1 MKTLI
6 FLAQTLFIVIM
17 FKSFIH
23 AQEHHG
29 PLTPNGSLYLRTE
42 PVNNFIM
49 ENQNNS
55 NVYYYVHLQGIKKE
69 NTVNSK
75 HVPLNLSLVL
85 DRSGSMS
92 GEKLENV
99 KKAVIYVINQLSS
112 EDILSIVFYDSN
124 VEVLMEPQRLEN
136 KENIIKKVSAIN
148 SGSSTNLEGG
158 IRKGYDLVKGA
169 KKLVVGEMV
178 NRVLL
183 LSDGLANVGISES
196 GALAEITSG
205 FFENDGISISTFG
218 VGLDYNEDLMAKI
231 AIQGGGMYYFINSVD
246 KLPDIF
252 NMELKGISKVVAQNT
267 KLEISFPEDILEYNK
282 TYAYNGLLKGNI
294 LTISFNDIFSEEQKA
309 ILIQFKTR
317 HKIDS
322 IINIECKLSY
332 SNSANDN
339 VNDVIFSAK
348 SVVTVSR
355 NAGQYNSGYNKA
367 ASEGYALQVTGEIYE
382 DAVQSA
388 NNRDFKKSRE
398 KIVEAKSIL
407 ENHFKN
413 IGDNVYLKSLYQDF
427 SDYEKIIDDLKTMD
441 REKTS
446 YHIKGYKAKK
456 FRSISCP
463 NF

>member
-6 FLAQTLFIVIM
+6 NVTRALLLTFM
-17 FKSFIH
+17 FSSAIQ

-29 PLTPNGSLYLRTE
+29 PLTPNGSLYFRAE

-49 ENQNNS
+49 DSEKNS

-69 NTVNSK
+69 DNKISK
-75 HVPLNLSLVL
+75 RIPLNLSLVL

-99 KKAVIYVINQLSS
+99 KKAVIYIINQMSN
-112 EDILSIVFYDSN
+112 EDVLSIVFYDSN

-136 KENIIKKVSAIN
+136 KETIIKKVSAIN

-158 IRKGYDLVKGA
+158 IRKGYELVRSA
-169 KKLVVGEMV
+169 KKLVSGEMI

-196 GALAEITSG
+196 GELGKITNR
-205 FFENDGISISTFG
+205 FFEQDKISISTFG

-231 AIQGGGMYYFINSVD
+231 AIQGGGMYYFINSLE
-246 KLPDIF
+246 KLPEIF

-267 KLEISFPEDILEYNK
+267 KLEITFPEDLLEYDK
-282 TYAYNGLLKGNI
+282 TFAYNGVLKDS
-294 LTISFNDIFSEEQKA
+294 TITINFNDIFSEEQKA
-309 ILIQFKTR
+309 VLIRFKTR
-317 HKIDS
+317 NKIES
-322 IINIECKLSY
+322 TLNLECKLSY
-332 SNSANDN
+332 SNSAQDAENE
-339 VNDVIFSAK
+339 VVFSEK
-348 SVVTVSR
+348 STILVSR

-388 NNRDFKKSRE
+388 NNGDFKKSRE
-398 KIVEAKSIL
+398 KIVEAKEIL
-407 ENHFKN
+407 ENHIKN
-413 IGDNVYLKSLYQDF
+413 IGDNNYLKSLYKDL
-427 SDYEKIIDDLKTMD
+427 SDYEKIIDELKTMD

-446 YHIKGYKAKK
+446 YHIKSYKAKK
-456 FRSISCP
+456 FRTISCP
-463 NF
+463 AF